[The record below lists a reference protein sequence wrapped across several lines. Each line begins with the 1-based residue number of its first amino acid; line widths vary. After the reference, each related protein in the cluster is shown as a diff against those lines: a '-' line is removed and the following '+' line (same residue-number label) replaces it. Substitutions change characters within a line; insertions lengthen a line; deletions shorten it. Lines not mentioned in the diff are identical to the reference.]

1 VKTLIALLSL
11 SPTGACSVCGRRVS
25 SALSSCPDCGAVPR
39 WRGGHRRISSAALG
53 LGLVVLAALTLAVA
67 WRPHA
72 PVRPAAY
79 ARAEQL
85 HEEKR
90 GPTPQVSVSRQEH
103 SSRPGTLAGVIG
115 VCLLASLT
123 LGWLALVAERR
134 EDPRSADGVAAR
146 HDGRPRL
153 LVRLA
158 YAGAGACFGV
168 AISVGIVLTVQS
180 RHLPPRS
187 LAPAE
192 GELVAAP
199 QPAPRALH
207 ASLSVA
213 EAEPRPVE
221 PPPRET
227 TPAVAR
233 AEVEADRAPA
243 RVLTP
248 PPRVETPAPPA
259 PAAVVDVAPSTGI
272 ASSEPE
278 VSASPADRAPV
289 PPPAVVE
296 TRAVEPPGAESRGAG
311 PQPTDTAQA
320 DPATLPE
327 PEIPALERRTGSA
340 SAPGRDLIDKIRGDW
355 RIVKSRARSDVDEI
369 VRTFRHWL
377 RRD

>member
-11 SPTGACSVCGRRVS
+11 SPTGSCSVCGRRVS
-25 SALSSCPDCGAVPR
+25 SSALSSCPECGAVPR
-39 WRGGHRRISSAALG
+39 WRGGHRRIPGAALG

-72 PVRPAAY
+72 SVRSHAPVHPAAY

-90 GPTPQVSVSRQEH
+90 GPTPQVAVSRQEH
-103 SSRPGTLAGVIG
+103 SPRPGTLGGVIG

-123 LGWLALVAERR
+123 VGCLALVAER
-134 EDPRSADGVAAR
+134 SG
-146 HDGRPRL
+146 GRPRL
-153 LVRLA
+153 LVRFA

-168 AISVGIVLTVQS
+168 AISMGIVFGVQS
-180 RHLPPRS
+180 RHLSPRS
-187 LAPAE
+187 LAPTD
-192 GELVAAP
+192 GELVGTPQPEPRAP
-199 QPAPRALH
+199 QANVP
-207 ASLSVA
+207 VA
-213 EAEPRPVE
+213 AAEPRPVA

-227 TPAVAR
+227 TPAASL
-233 AEVEADRAPA
+233 AEVEVARAPA
-243 RVLTP
+243 RALTP
-248 PPRVETPAPPA
+248 PPRIETPAPPA
-259 PAAVVDVAPSTGI
+259 PAAVVDVAPSTGV

-278 VSASPADRAPV
+278 VSASPADRTPA

-296 TRAVEPPGAESRGAG
+296 TRGIEPPGAESRAAG

-327 PEIPALERRTGSA
+327 PEIPALERPTASA
-340 SAPGRDLIDKIRGDW
+340 SAPDRDLIDKIRGDW
-355 RIVKSRARSDVDEI
+355 RTVKSRARSDVDDI